1 MRVLVTGSGGR
12 EHALAWKLAQSGRI
26 SEVLVAP
33 GNAGTARE
41 PGVRNVPLEADEN
54 ARLVAFAITEDV
66 ELVIPGPEAP
76 LVAGLVDQ
84 MERAGM
90 PCFGPTAAAARLEG
104 SKVFSKEVLDAAGA
118 PTAGYREFTG
128 LEAALQHVEER
139 PAPMVVKAD
148 GLAAGKGVIVAGT
161 RQQARAALTEMLEAG
176 SFGDAGRRVLV
187 EDFLEGEE
195 ASFIALVDGEHVLPL
210 ASSQDHKAR
219 DDGDRGPNT
228 GGMGAYSPAPVLDA
242 DVQARVMNEIMH
254 PVVRVMRD
262 NGTPFRGVLY
272 AGLMISPDGA
282 PRVLEFNVRFGD
294 PECQPLMMRMRTD
307 LLDLIEATREGRLDK
322 IRVSWDPR
330 SALGVVMASGGY
342 PGSYAKGHEISGL
355 DTADNSSVRVFHAGT
370 AMNDGEVVTAGGR
383 VLCVTA
389 LGDSLPEARDRAY
402 DAVSDVSFEG
412 AFSRSDIGH
421 RALARLP
428 SEIQ

>member
-12 EHALAWKLAQSGRI
+12 EPALAWKLAQSDRI

-41 PGVRNVPLEADEN
+41 PGVCNVPLEADEN

-128 LEAALQHVEER
+128 LEAALRHVEER

-148 GLAAGKGVIVAGT
+148 GLAAGKGVIVAET
-161 RQQARAALTEMLEAG
+161 RQQACAALTEMLEAEA
-176 SFGDAGRRVLV
+176 FGDAGRRVLV

-228 GGMGAYSPAPVLDA
+228 GGMGAYSPAPVLDP
-242 DVQARVMNEIMH
+242 DVQARVMNEVMH

-262 NGTPFRGVLY
+262 NGTPFKGVLY

-322 IRVSWDPR
+322 VRMSWDPR

-355 DTADNSSVRVFHAGT
+355 DTADNSSVKVFHAGT
-370 AMNDGEVVTAGGR
+370 AMQDDEVVTAGGR

-402 DAVSDVSFEG
+402 QAVSDISFEG
-412 AFSRSDIGH
+412 AFHRSDIGA

-428 SEIQ
+428 SESA

>member
-12 EHALAWKLAQSGRI
+12 EHALAWKLAQSDRI

-41 PGVRNVPLEADEN
+41 PGVCNVPLEADEN

-128 LEAALQHVEER
+128 LEAALRHVEER

-148 GLAAGKGVIVAGT
+148 GLAAGKGVIVAET
-161 RQQARAALTEMLEAG
+161 RQQACAALTEMLEAEA
-176 SFGDAGRRVLV
+176 FGDAGRRVLV

-210 ASSQDHKAR
+210 ASSQDHKPR

-228 GGMGAYSPAPVLDA
+228 GGMGAYSPAPVLDP
-242 DVQARVMNEIMH
+242 DVQARVMNEVMH

-262 NGTPFRGVLY
+262 NGTPFKGVLY

-322 IRVSWDPR
+322 VRVSWDPR

-355 DTADNSSVRVFHAGT
+355 DTADNSSVKMFHAGT
-370 AMNDGEVVTAGGR
+370 AMKDGKVATAGGR

-402 DAVSDVSFEG
+402 QAVSDISFEG
-412 AFSRSDIGH
+412 AFHRSDIGA

-428 SEIQ
+428 SESA

>member
-1 MRVLVTGSGGR
+1 MKVLVTGSGGR
-12 EHALAWKLAQSGRI
+12 EHALAWKLAQSDRI
-26 SEVLVAP
+26 SEVMVAP

-41 PGVRNVPLEADEN
+41 PGVSNVPLEADEN
-54 ARLVAFAITEDV
+54 TRLVAFAITEDV

-104 SKVFSKEVLDAAGA
+104 SKVFSKEVLDAAAA

-128 LEAALQHVEER
+128 LEAALRHVEER

-148 GLAAGKGVIVAGT
+148 GLAAGKGVIVAET
-161 RQQARAALTEMLEAG
+161 RDEARAALKNMLEAEA
-176 SFGDAGRRVLV
+176 FGEAGRRVLV

-242 DVQARVMNEIMH
+242 DVQARVLNEVMH
-254 PVVRVMRD
+254 PVVRVMRE
-262 NGTPFRGVLY
+262 NGTPFKGVLY

-294 PECQPLMMRMRTD
+294 PECQPLMMRLQTD
-307 LLDLIEATREGRLDK
+307 LLDLIEATRAGRLDK
-322 IRVSWDPR
+322 VLPKWDPR
-330 SALGVVMASGGY
+330 TAMGVVMASSGY
-342 PGSYAKGHEISGL
+342 PGSYAKGHPIAGL
-355 DTADNSSVRVFHAGT
+355 NSADSSSVKVFHAGT
-370 AMNDGEVVTAGGR
+370 ALKDGEVITAGGR

-389 LGDSLPEARDRAY
+389 LGDSPNAARERAY
-402 DAVSDVSFEG
+402 GAVSNISFEG
-412 AFSRSDIGH
+412 AFCRSDIGY
-421 RALARLP
+421 RALDRRSP
-428 SEIQ
+428 EIE

>member
-12 EHALAWKLAQSGRI
+12 EHALAWKLAQSERI

-66 ELVIPGPEAP
+66 ELVVPGPEAP

-90 PCFGPTAAAARLEG
+90 PCYGPTAAAARLEG

-128 LEAALQHVEER
+128 LEAALRHVEER

-148 GLAAGKGVIVAGT
+148 GLAAGKGVIVAET
-161 RQQARAALTEMLEAG
+161 RQQACAALTEMLEAEA
-176 SFGDAGRRVLV
+176 FGDAGRRVLV

-228 GGMGAYSPAPVLDA
+228 GGMGAYSPAPVLDP
-242 DVQARVMNEIMH
+242 DVQARVMNEVMH

-262 NGTPFRGVLY
+262 NGTPFKGVLY

-322 IRVSWDPR
+322 VRVSWDPR

-355 DTADNSSVRVFHAGT
+355 DTADNSSVKVFHAGT
-370 AMNDGEVVTAGGR
+370 TMKDGKVATAGGR

-402 DAVSDVSFEG
+402 QAVSDISFEG
-412 AFSRSDIGH
+412 AFHRSDIGA

-428 SEIQ
+428 SESA

>member
-1 MRVLVTGSGGR
+1 MKILVTGSGGR
-12 EHALAWKLAQSGRI
+12 EHALAWKLASSPRV

-41 PGVRNVPLEADEN
+41 PGVTNFPLDAEENV
-54 ARLVAFAITEDV
+54 RLLAFAFTEDV
-66 ELVIPGPEAP
+66 DLVVPGPEAP

-104 SKVFSKEVLDAAGA
+104 SKGFAKQVLEAAGA
-118 PTAGYREFTG
+118 PTAGYREFTD
-128 LEAALQHVEER
+128 LEPALRHVEER
-139 PAPMVVKAD
+139 SAPMVVKAD
-148 GLAAGKGVIVAGT
+148 GLAAGKGVILAET
-161 RQQARAALTEMLEAG
+161 REQASAALKDMLEADA
-176 SFGDAGRRVLV
+176 FGEAGRRVLV

-242 DVQARVMNEIMH
+242 EVEARVMSEIMY
-254 PVVRVMRD
+254 PVVRAMRD
-262 NGTPFRGVLY
+262 NGTPYRGVLY
-272 AGLMISPDGA
+272 AGLMISPDGD
-282 PRVLEFNVRFGD
+282 PKVLEFNCRFGD
-294 PECQPLMMRMRTD
+294 PECQPLMMRLQTD
-307 LLDLIEATREGRLDK
+307 LLDLIEATLAGRLDQA
-322 IRVSWDPR
+322 RPSWDTR
-330 SALGVVMASGGY
+330 SALGVVMASAGY
-342 PGSYAKGHEISGL
+342 PGSYAKGHPMSGL
-355 DTADNSSVRVFHAGT
+355 DSADNDLVKVFHAGT
-370 AMNDGEVVTAGGR
+370 AQEDGEVVTAGGR

-389 LGDSLPEARDRAY
+389 LGESLPEARDRSY
-402 DAVSDVSFEG
+402 RAVSEISFDG
-412 AFSRSDIGH
+412 AFCRSDIGS

-428 SEIQ
+428 AQG

>member
-12 EHALAWKLAQSGRI
+12 EHALAWKLAQSDRI

-41 PGVRNVPLEADEN
+41 PGVCNVPLEADEN

-128 LEAALQHVEER
+128 LEAALRHVEER

-148 GLAAGKGVIVAGT
+148 GLAAGKGVIVAET
-161 RQQARAALTEMLEAG
+161 RQQACAALTEMLEAEA
-176 SFGDAGRRVLV
+176 FGDAGRRVLV

-228 GGMGAYSPAPVLDA
+228 GGMGAYSPAPVLDP
-242 DVQARVMNEIMH
+242 DVQARVMNEVMH

-262 NGTPFRGVLY
+262 NGTPFKGVLY

-322 IRVSWDPR
+322 VRVSWDPR

-355 DTADNSSVRVFHAGT
+355 DTADNSSVKMFHAGT
-370 AMNDGEVVTAGGR
+370 AMKDGKVATAGGR

-402 DAVSDVSFEG
+402 QAVSDISFEG
-412 AFSRSDIGH
+412 AFHRSDIGA

-428 SEIQ
+428 SESA

>member
-1 MRVLVTGSGGR
+1 MKVLVTGSGGR
-12 EHALAWKLAQSGRI
+12 EHALAWKLAQSDRI

-66 ELVIPGPEAP
+66 ELVVPGPEAP

-118 PTAGYREFTG
+118 PTAGYCEFTS
-128 LEAALQHVEER
+128 LEPALTHVEER
-139 PAPMVVKAD
+139 RAPMVVKAD
-148 GLAAGKGVIVAGT
+148 GLAAGKGVIVAET
-161 RQQARAALTEMLEAG
+161 RDQARAALRDMLEAEA
-176 SFGDAGRRVLV
+176 FGDAGRRVLV
-187 EDFLEGEE
+187 EDFLVGEE

-228 GGMGAYSPAPVLDA
+228 GGMGAYSPAPVLDP
-242 DVQARVMNEIMH
+242 DVQARVMNEVMH

-262 NGTPFRGVLY
+262 KGTPFRGVLY

-307 LLDLIEATREGRLDK
+307 LLDLIEATREGRLD
-322 IRVSWDPR
+322 RVRLNWDPR

-355 DTADNSSVRVFHAGT
+355 DTADNSSVKAFHAGT
-370 AMNDGEVVTAGGR
+370 AMKDGKVATAGGR

-402 DAVSDVSFEG
+402 DAVSDISFEG
-412 AFSRSDIGH
+412 AFHRSDIGA

-428 SEIQ
+428 SESA

>member
-12 EHALAWKLAQSGRI
+12 EHALAWKMAQSGRI

-148 GLAAGKGVIVAGT
+148 GLAAGKGVIVAET
-161 RQQARAALTEMLEAG
+161 RDEARAALTEMLEAG
-176 SFGDAGRRVLV
+176 AFGEAGRRVLV

-242 DVQARVMNEIMH
+242 DVQTRVMNEIMH

-294 PECQPLMMRMRTD
+294 PECQPLMMRLKTD
-307 LLDLIEATREGRLDK
+307 LLDLIEATRAGRLDQV
-322 IRVSWDPR
+322 RPQWDTR
-330 SALGVVMASGGY
+330 TAMGVVMASGGY
-342 PGSYAKGHEISGL
+342 PGSYAKGHPIAGL
-355 DTADNSSVRVFHAGT
+355 KSADSSSVKVFHAGT
-370 AMNDGEVVTAGGR
+370 ALKDGEVVTAGGR

-389 LGDSLPEARDRAY
+389 LGDSPGAARERAY
-402 DAVSDVSFEG
+402 GAVSDISFEG
-412 AFSRSDIGH
+412 AFCRSDIGY
-421 RALARLP
+421 RALARGRD
-428 SEIQ
+428 